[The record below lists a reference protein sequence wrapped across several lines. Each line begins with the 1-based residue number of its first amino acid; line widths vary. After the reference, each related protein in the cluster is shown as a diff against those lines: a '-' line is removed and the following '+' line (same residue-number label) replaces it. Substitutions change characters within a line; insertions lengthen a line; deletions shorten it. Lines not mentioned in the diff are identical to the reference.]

1 MAIVTELWVMEICG
15 TYSDYSGILSI
26 LITAVI
32 QVIPYL
38 LSPEFYVDSENDYSP
53 IWEYFASMW

>member
-1 MAIVTELWVMEICG
+1 MEVCG
-15 TYSDYSGILSI
+15 DYSYYSGTLSI